1 LSPPVGIGL
10 RHSSSPETADRGRRR
25 GRFGVDHLATAG
37 VTDRVDE
44 GEREMSQSF
53 ASTALVTLGALI
65 TLLGLFA
72 AGSVQLIIVGLVAI
86 ASGGVLEV
94 AVRAATS
101 DRGHIQ

>member
-1 LSPPVGIGL
+1 LSARAGIAL

-25 GRFGVDHLATAG
+25 AGAGVDDLVTAEVNG
-37 VTDRVDE
+37 RVDE

-72 AGSVQLIIVGLVAI
+72 AGSVQLIVVGLVAI

-101 DRGHIQ
+101 DRGHTQ